1 MDKGYSRQIALLIL
15 LLLVFAVP
23 QEAFANSSGKTG
35 SSSTGCGGGSCQ
47 LIGAAQFRLHCRGS
61 LLPHNRR

>member
-23 QEAFANSSGKTG
+23 QEAFANS
-35 SSSTGCGGGSCQ
+35 
-47 LIGAAQFRLHCRGS
+47 
-61 LLPHNRR
+61 